1 MIALKY
7 FQALN
12 CRLKMINPWFFKII
26 FQILN
31 KKKLNKKKKIQNL
44 KLNKI
49 SLSKAHFLYLK
60 KVHLHINLHNKNKM
74 KIFKNRLS
82 Y

>member
-26 FQILN
+26 FHILN
-31 KKKLNKKKKIQNL
+31 KKKLTKKKKIQNL

-49 SLSKAHFLYLK
+49 SLK
-60 KVHLHINLHNKNKM
+60 
-74 KIFKNRLS
+74 KNRKYHKKKKIKMFVS
-82 Y
+82 Q